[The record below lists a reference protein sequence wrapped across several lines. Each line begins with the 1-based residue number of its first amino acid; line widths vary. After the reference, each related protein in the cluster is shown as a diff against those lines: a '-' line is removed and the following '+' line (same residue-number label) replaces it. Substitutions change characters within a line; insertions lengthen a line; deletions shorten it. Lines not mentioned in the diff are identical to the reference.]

1 MNVYQKY
8 NQSEPLTGMTRI
20 EVLLATF
27 DGALT
32 RLDKAAKALT
42 NGDVPV
48 ATPYLVK
55 AQLLVSAL
63 AAGVRLDID
72 EANGTNMLRLYEF
85 VVHEIKTPRLKNVEN
100 AVKILTILREGFEA
114 IKVEAIRLER
124 SGELV
129 GANRL
134 QMVLETA

>member
-8 NQSEPLTGMTRI
+8 SQADPLTGMTRI

-27 DGALT
+27 DGALS

-48 ATPYLVK
+48 ATPYVAK

-63 AAGVRLDID
+63 ASGVRVDVD
-72 EANGTNMLRLYEF
+72 EENGTNMLRLYEF
-85 VVHEIKTPRLKNVEN
+85 VVHELTTPRLQNVQN
-100 AVKILTILREGFEA
+100 AVKILSILREGFEA
-114 IKVEAIRLER
+114 IKDEAIRLEK

-129 GANRL
+129 ASNRL
-134 QMVLETA
+134 QMVLATA

>member
-8 NQSEPLTGMTRI
+8 RQGEPLAGMTRI
-20 EVLLATF
+20 EVLLAMF

-32 RLDKAAKALT
+32 RLDKAAQALT

-55 AQLLVSAL
+55 TQLIVSAL
-63 AAGVRLDID
+63 AAGVRLDVD
-72 EANGTNMLRLYEF
+72 PENGTNMLRLYEF
-85 VVHEIKTPRLKNVEN
+85 VVHEIKTPRLQNVRN
-100 AVKILTILREGFEA
+100 AAKILGILREGFEA
-114 IKVEAIRLER
+114 IKDEAIRLEKT
-124 SGELV
+124 GELV
-129 GANRL
+129 ASNRL